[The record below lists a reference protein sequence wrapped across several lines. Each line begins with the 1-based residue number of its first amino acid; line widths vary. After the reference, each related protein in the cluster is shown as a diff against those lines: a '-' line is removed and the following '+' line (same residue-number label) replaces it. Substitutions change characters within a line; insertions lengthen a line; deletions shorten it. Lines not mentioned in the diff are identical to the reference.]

1 MSLRDDLK
9 AVLDADAGLMAI
21 VTGGV
26 YIDISE
32 LSRQSAP
39 DAFDSNSEI
48 KPAILIK
55 EGNELPSGPYSR
67 SVRTPLTLY
76 FYQRFGYDSIE
87 AAMDIVHDLLHE
99 QRIGDQT
106 WQILYDGRMLDNRS
120 GDIRDVALDCS
131 MGVERF
137 RAMRMK

>member
-1 MSLRDDLK
+1 MSLRDDIK
-9 AVLDADAGLMAI
+9 AVLDGDDDLMEMI
-21 VTGGV
+21 TGGV

-39 DAFDSNSEI
+39 GAFDANSEI

-55 EGNELPSGPYSR
+55 EGNEMPDGPYSR

-76 FYQRFGYDSIE
+76 FYQLTGFDVID
-87 AAMDIVHDLLHE
+87 AAMNRVLDLLHE
-99 QRIGDQT
+99 QKIGDNT
-106 WQILYDGRMLDNRS
+106 WQILYDGRYLDFRL
-120 GDIRDVALDCS
+120 GDIRDIALDSS

-137 RAMRMK
+137 NAFRMK